1 MQNLLAKEMIV
12 LEVHGE
18 DGYQFIC
25 VSVDA
30 AKIWY
35 FIASN
40 SEVTVN
46 TEWRRN
52 ALEVFQLHR

>member
-1 MQNLLAKEMIV
+1 MNGYCLVCLSFRTVVERQQMQNLLAKEMIV

-30 AKIWY
+30 AKI
-35 FIASN
+35 
-40 SEVTVN
+40 
-46 TEWRRN
+46 
-52 ALEVFQLHR
+52 